1 MTVLD
6 HNIYKLLILHSYR
19 YINPFKSCLNIK
31 LYGLQYG
38 NFYELFIKDNKTETG
53 M

>member
-6 HNIYKLLILHSYR
+6 RKIYKLLILHRYQ
-19 YINPFKSCLNIK
+19 YINPFKSWLNIK
-31 LYGLQYG
+31 LYGLQYS
-38 NFYELFIKDNKTETG
+38 NIYELFIKHNKTETG